1 MPLYLPQTYDKGF
14 VALIERL
21 RKKYPAELFLLEG
34 IHETQLDINH
44 TSREYFR
51 TTHRKGSATADH
63 SIDPNANVAGRD
75 VITFNYEVPK
85 PLMKLNS
92 LYNFWQSLRRRVS
105 AETADEAIEAE
116 ISGLLYIN
124 DSWDIGRPYCFN
136 YSTLDIAL
144 EGLKMG
150 GRLNIVPPKSL
161 STLLR
166 QIEQFT
172 VYAANSTLG
181 ATGLADMLIV
191 VSRYVDMILEDSKD
205 SMAYYD
211 NHACVGTNRKEVW
224 TYVRECLTSL
234 IYTLNWEFRGN
245 QSPFTNVSVYDTP
258 FLEKLVPSYVI
269 NGAAPKIA
277 TVQAVQEMFLD
288 CFNEVLSRDPATFPV
303 VTACFSLAHDE
314 QEGKHIA
321 DKAFLR
327 MIAEKNLKYGFLN
340 FYIGETSTL
349 SSCCRL
355 RSNTNDLGY
364 ANSFGAGSTKIGSL
378 GVCTLNLPA
387 LAREANA
394 ETAEEGNA
402 SALDALCRSLSRMVC
417 LSSAINDAKR
427 TFIKDRIERGSL
439 PLYSLGFMDLK
450 HQYSTCGFTGLY
462 EALNILGYD
471 IREPEGLE
479 AAKRIL
485 GTMNAMNGLMAQ
497 ELGTP
502 HNLEQV
508 PGESSAVKLARKD
521 RLLGRNPED
530 YALYSNQFLPL
541 WEEGVDL
548 LDRIRIQGELDSYC
562 TGGAICHLNVSNRI
576 ERVEVME
583 ALVRHAAAS
592 GVVYCAVNYAIN
604 RCSNGHMT
612 VGKDAPV
619 CPVCG
624 DVITDTFTRVVGFLT
639 NTKHWSAAR
648 REHDWP
654 NRKFYGKAE

>member
-1 MPLYLPQTYDKGF
+1 MPLLLPQTYDREF
-14 VALIERL
+14 VSLIERL
-21 RKKYPAELFLLEG
+21 RKEYPAELFLLEG
-34 IHETQLDINH
+34 IHENQLDINH
-44 TSREYFR
+44 MSREYFS
-51 TTHRKGSATADH
+51 TANRKGAATADH
-63 SIDPNANVAGRD
+63 SIDPNANVTGRD

-92 LYNFWQSLRRRVS
+92 LFNLWKAIRECSDTD
-105 AETADEAIEAE
+105 TANTAIEAE
-116 ISGLLYIN
+116 LAGIIYIN

-181 ATGLADMLIV
+181 ATGLADMLLV
-191 VSRYVDMILEDSKD
+191 ASRYVDMILEGPPDQR
-205 SMAYYD
+205 YYFD
-211 NHACVGTNRKEVW
+211 NHVCVGTNRQQVW
-224 TYVRECLTSL
+224 DYVRECLTSL

-245 QSPFTNVSVYDTP
+245 QSPFTNVSIYDTA
-258 FLEKLVPSYVI
+258 FLEKLLPYYVI
-269 NGAAPKIA
+269 NGATPKLA
-277 TVQAVQEMFLD
+277 TVQAVQEVFLD

-314 QEGKHIA
+314 QGGKHIA

-327 MIAEKNLKYGFLN
+327 MVAAKNLKYGFIN

-355 RSNTNDLGY
+355 RSNINDLGY
-364 ANSFGAGSTKIGSL
+364 VNSFGAGSTKIGSL

-387 LAREANA
+387 LAREAN
-394 ETAEEGNA
+394 EDTAEENRQAALAAMCEHLVGAVRLA
-402 SALDALCRSLSRMVC
+402 SLVNL
-417 LSSAINDAKR
+417 AKR
-427 TFIKDRIERGSL
+427 NFIKDRIERGSL
-439 PLYSLGFMDLK
+439 PLYTLGFMDLSK
-450 HQYSTCGFTGLY
+450 QYSTCGFTGLY
-462 EALNILGYD
+462 EALNILGFD
-471 IREPEGLE
+471 ILEHTGLE

-485 GTMNAMNGLMAQ
+485 GVINAVNDLQ
-497 ELGTP
+497 TKLLGIP
-502 HNLEQV
+502 HNMEQV
-508 PGESSAVKLARKD
+508 PGESSSVKLAKKD
-521 RLLGRNPED
+521 SAQGSNPEG
-530 YALYSNQFLPL
+530 YPLYSNQFIPL

-562 TGGAICHLNVSNRI
+562 TGGAICHLNVGDTI
-576 ERVEVME
+576 EKVETME
-583 ALVRHAAAS
+583 ALVLHAAAS
-592 GVVYCAVNYAIN
+592 GVVYFAVNYAIN
-604 RCSNGHMT
+604 KCVNGHMT
-612 VGKDAPV
+612 VGKDASK

-624 DVITDTFTRVVGFLT
+624 AEITDTFTRVVGFLT
-639 NTKHWSAAR
+639 NTKHWNAAR

-654 NRKFYGKAE
+654 NRRFYHKAE